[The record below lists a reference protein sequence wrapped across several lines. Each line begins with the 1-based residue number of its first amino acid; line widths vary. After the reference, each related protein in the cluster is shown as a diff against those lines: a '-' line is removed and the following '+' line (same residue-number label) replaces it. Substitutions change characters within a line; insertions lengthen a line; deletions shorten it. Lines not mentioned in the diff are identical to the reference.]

1 MSYLLNYKKWSA
13 LYEQAKADAAL
24 FEDGGDDIIAADGK
38 TANVDGN
45 KIKPKEDEELPKDLD
60 QRIKYLVDKAVDTD
74 SAAVKAAGKTT
85 GFFVRPWDA
94 IMDWMFAKGDPGK
107 ETENVKK
114 LIEYTPNYAKK
125 IEDAKPTIKKAD
137 IARCMEQWH
146 GIFNDEGKTAQ
157 TEKVSVS
164 VNGNWVKG
172 KTDGKNPQVE
182 SAIDTLTKLSDPAF
196 VSKLIDKDWKKAD
209 GYPEGS
215 RFNIFGKE
223 VTFTSP
229 DMQFDKELIVKK
241 SKEILDKLTSTMKK
255 TGKSPRTGLD
265 VQYTQNDADYTTDTD
280 KSMFLVPKIEFKK
293 VLTQEEKNKLMYR
306 EKQEEVEKKFSKD
319 ATANFFMWYSI
330 ISNEESFKQLQGNLD
345 DPDYVKTNY
354 VKMTEKDKIDII
366 NGIMEESR
374 ERWAKSSWVSPEA
387 AIYFATSIMW
397 WPVKAQ
403 ETMPQT
409 IVVTPAGE
417 GTEVEYENEWD
428 FSWPYAKDGGQEL
441 AMTYFK
447 SDKAIIQD
455 GKVAEID
462 NAVKQILAEIKSK
475 NGTLKSLTYKVV
487 ASTSDEPSAYA
498 TLNQTTTN
506 IGIQNNFP
514 LVKDRA
520 KVIEDALIAA
530 INTNGIDKTL
540 VIRDGESLVANNTL
554 GGQAVF
560 NEKKWMRTD
569 RNYGKG
575 PNGETPNAQTNA
587 EYQALFSKAKHSGI
601 LFNVVY
607 TTIEKEK
614 GEPTPEETTVSDYKV
629 VGEWLYQITWSGSG
643 GYKKKKRRTR
653 PRRPIRG
660 INWDKVFPP
669 LIDVLGVD
677 DLCDAYGRSGPG

>member
-38 TANVDGN
+38 TANVDSN
-45 KIKPKEDEELPKDLD
+45 KIKPKEDEKLPSDIVK
-60 QRIKYLVDKAVDTD
+60 RIEYLVDKSVDDD
-74 SAAVKAAGKTT
+74 SATVKNTAKNSSNW
-85 GFFVRPWDA
+85 VRPWDA
-94 IMDWMFAKGDPGK
+94 IMDWMWAKGDPGK
-107 ETENVKK
+107 ENNNVKK
-114 LIEYTPNYAKK
+114 LIQYTPSLEKRFESTKPSMKK
-125 IEDAKPTIKKAD
+125 ED
-137 IARCMEQWH
+137 IARCMEYWC
-146 GIFNDEGKTAQ
+146 GIMDTSNTSNNYGVA
-157 TEKVSVS
+157 
-164 VNGNWVKG
+164 
-172 KTDGKNPQVE
+172 E
-182 SAIDTLTKLSDPAF
+182 SNQLIKHLEQLSDPKKVKSLIENGWNAK
-196 VSKLIDKDWKKAD
+196 SKT
-209 GYPEGS
+209 GYPLTKFNTNMDPEYEFEGTKYS
-215 RFNIFGKE
+215 AGKN
-223 VTFTSP
+223 VSI
-229 DMQFDKELIVKK
+229 DFDQALIVEK
-241 SKEILDKLTSTMKK
+241 SKILLQKAKEAFEKS
-255 TGKSPRTGLD
+255 GKSRRDALTDMFSPGMRSDNVWFSIDDTKKGREQTGRFWLWYKIISD
-265 VQYTQNDADYTTDTD
+265 DTQ
-280 KSMFLVPKIEFKK
+280 FKK
-293 VLTQEEKNKLMYR
+293 L
-306 EKQEEVEKKFSKD
+306 
-319 ATANFFMWYSI
+319 
-330 ISNEESFKQLQGNLD
+330 LD
-345 DPDYVKTNY
+345 RFDNPTYVRTLFT
-354 VKMTEKDKIDII
+354 KMTDQDKIDII
-366 NGIMEESR
+366 NGIMEMSR
-374 ERWAKSSWVSPEA
+374 ARWGKSTSLNPEA
-387 AIYFATSIMW
+387 AIYLASSITW
-397 WPVKAQ
+397 WPADAQ
-403 ETMPQT
+403 ETMPET

-428 FSWPYAKDGGQEL
+428 FSWPYSKDGGQEL

-455 GKVAEID
+455 GKAAEID

-520 KVIEDALIAA
+520 KVIENALIAA
-530 INTNGIDKTL
+530 INTNGIDKIL

>member
-24 FEDGGDDIIAADGK
+24 FE
-38 TANVDGN
+38 
-45 KIKPKEDEELPKDLD
+45 EENTDTDSIPKDLD
-60 QRIKYLVDKAVDTD
+60 KRIKYLVDKAVYTD

-85 GFFVRPWDA
+85 SFFVRPWDA

-107 ETENVKK
+107 ETYNIEK
-114 LIEYTPNYAKK
+114 LIKYTPNYEKK
-125 IEDAKPTIKKAD
+125 IEDAKPTMTKAG
-137 IARCMEQWH
+137 IAKCMEHWN
-146 GIFNDEGKTAQ
+146 GIFNDEGKTAAVGG
-157 TEKVSVS
+157 TKSYEKDKDKNLIS
-164 VNGNWVKG
+164 NIIDWADDKG
-172 KTDGKNPQVE
+172 TANPKVE
-182 SAIDTLTKLSDPAF
+182 LAIDTLTKLSDPAF

-209 GYPEGS
+209 GYPDGKAIGQYYFPNK
-215 RFNIFGKE
+215 FNIFGKE
-223 VTFTSP
+223 VTFTGP
-229 DMQFDKELIVKK
+229 DMQFDKDLIVKK
-241 SKEILDKLTSTMKK
+241 SKEILDKFTSTMKN
-255 TGKSPRTGLD
+255 TGKSPRTGVE
-265 VQYTQNDADYTTDTD
+265 VQYTKTDSSYTADTD
-280 KSMFLVPKIEFKK
+280 KSIFLVPKLEFKK
-293 VLTQEEKNKLMYR
+293 VMTQEEKNKLMTQDR
-306 EKQEEVEKKFSKD
+306 IENSQKMFSKD

-330 ISNEESFKQLQGNLD
+330 ISNEESFKQLQGTLD
-345 DPDYVKTNY
+345 DPTYVKTNY

-366 NGIMEESR
+366 NGIMEDAR
-374 ERWAKSSWVSPEA
+374 ERWEKSSWVSPEA

-397 WPVKAQ
+397 WPAEAQ
-403 ETMPQT
+403 ETMPET
-409 IVVTPAGE
+409 IVIKPAGE
-417 GTEVEYENEWD
+417 GTDVEYENEWD
-428 FSWPYAKDGGQEL
+428 FSWPYSKDGGQEL

-520 KVIEDALIAA
+520 KVIENALIAA

-660 INWDKVFPP
+660 INWDKLFPP

-677 DLCDAYGRSGPG
+677 DLCDAYG